1 MMIIRPVQPADLD
14 ALENLA
20 GRAETGLTTLP
31 DDRNLLEQKI
41 IASQQ
46 AFSAERNESGD
57 DHYLFVLEESE
68 VGEVVGTSGI
78 IAAVGLSEAFY
89 SYKLGTIVHASRELN
104 IYNKVST
111 LYLSN
116 DYTGC
121 TELCTLFL
129 DAGYRKNNNGKLLS
143 KCRFLFMAEFPH
155 RFASKVI
162 AEMRGYSDEQGSS
175 PFWEGLG
182 RHFFSMDFSQ
192 ADFLSGTG
200 NKAFIAELMP
210 KHPVYV
216 NLLSK
221 ETRDAIGRVHK
232 STGPALNMLEKEGF
246 SFQGYIDIFDAGPTV
261 EAQLKHIRAVR
272 YSRTLTVIIVSHSV
286 DGEPY
291 LISNTKPRDF
301 RCCIAPL
308 SITKEGE
315 ISIDKTLAGHLN
327 VDYGDT
333 VRIVPLN

>member
-1 MMIIRPVQPADLD
+1 MLIRPAHIADLH
-14 ALENLA
+14 ALKNLA
-20 GRAETGLTTLP
+20 ERAETGLTTLP

-41 IASQQ
+41 IASHE
-46 AFSAERNESGD
+46 AFSGERKAPGD
-57 DHYLFVLEESE
+57 DHYLFVLEDTESNI
-68 VGEVVGTSGI
+68 VVGTSGI

-104 IYNKVST
+104 VYNKVST

-121 TELCTLFL
+121 SEICTLFL
-129 DAGYRKNNNGKLLS
+129 DKDYRRNNNGKLLS
-143 KCRFLFMAEFPH
+143 KSRFLFMAEFPH

-162 AEMRGYSDEQGSS
+162 AELRGYSDEKGSS

-182 RHFFSMDFSQ
+182 RHFFSMDFSR

-216 NLLSK
+216 NLLRK
-221 ETRDAIGRVHK
+221 ETREAIGRVHK

-246 SFQGYIDIFDAGPTV
+246 GFQGYIDIFDGGPTV
-261 EAQLKHIRAVR
+261 EAQRKHIRAVR
-272 YSRTLTVIIVSHSV
+272 YSKTLTVHIVSHTV
-286 DGEPY
+286 QGEPH
-291 LISNTKPRDF
+291 LISNTKLHDF
-301 RCCIAPL
+301 RCCITPL
-308 SITKEGE
+308 SLEKQEE
-315 ISIDKTLAGHLN
+315 ISIEKTIAGHLK
-327 VDYGDT
+327 VDHGDT
-333 VRIVPLN
+333 VRIVPLK